1 MKLINQLIC
10 CLEKLKK
17 RGKMDLI
24 NLIKERR
31 SIRVFTG
38 EKISQENI
46 EQIIEAGIWAPTGCN
61 NQELRFLAIKDNL
74 KLQKMLQFKPFFRGV
89 SHIILIFRDMSIPL
103 SRTLYKKSKSAK
115 NMSFIDTGLAI
126 QNMVLQAKN
135 ENISSC
141 IINLTNMHYQKN
153 LKLNLVQKIEKEL
166 LKLIGMHRQNK
177 YSLAYF
183 LHKDLKI
190 PNHLEIQC
198 GIVFG
203 FGKNYL
209 NIEKIKHGKNMVKR
223 KNTEEYLCETN

>member
-1 MKLINQLIC
+1 M
-10 CLEKLKK
+10 KK

-46 EQIIEAGIWAPTGCN
+46 EQIIDAGVWAPTGCN
-61 NQELRFLAIKDNL
+61 NQELKFLVIADDE
-74 KLQKMLQFKPFFRGV
+74 KLQKMLCFKPFFRGV

-103 SRTLYKKSKSAK
+103 SNALYKKSKSAK
-115 NMSFIDTGLAI
+115 NMSFIDAGLAI

-135 ENISSC
+135 DGFDSC

-166 LKLIGMHRQNK
+166 LKLIGMHRQNR

-183 LHKDLKI
+183 LHKGLKI
-190 PNHLEIQC
+190 PNYLEIQC

-203 FGKNYL
+203 FGKNL
-209 NIEKIKHGKNMVKR
+209 PDIEKMRHGKNMIKR
-223 KNTEEYLCETN
+223 ASLDKYLC